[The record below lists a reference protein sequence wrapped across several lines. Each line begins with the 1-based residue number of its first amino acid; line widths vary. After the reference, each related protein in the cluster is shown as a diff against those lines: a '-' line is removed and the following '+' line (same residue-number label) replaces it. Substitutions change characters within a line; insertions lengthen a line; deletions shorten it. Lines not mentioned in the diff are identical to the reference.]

1 MVRILSLFF
10 KYLGVHLLRKD
21 YTLRMVIWEEIF
33 LFRERFFFSL
43 GYSEAKVFK
52 VTKSEPIP
60 MQYKPMPT

>member
-1 MVRILSLFF
+1 MVRILSLYF

-21 YTLRMVIWEEIF
+21 LYPAYGHWEEIF
-33 LFRERFFFSL
+33 LFRVRFFFSL

-52 VTKSEPIP
+52 VTKSEPKP